1 MAMAE
6 VAVREEGGLIT
17 SLLTYMGKQFKDV
30 PYIIRRHDTDV
41 TVLPIKYLEE
51 LGSTAKNKLNSKIHG
66 VGVSFVECSACHHML
81 LLRY

>member
-1 MAMAE
+1 M
-6 VAVREEGGLIT
+6 V
-17 SLLTYMGKQFKDV
+17 KQFKDV

-66 VGVSFVECSACHHML
+66 VGVSFVERSACHHML